1 MSEKSYSHK
10 CNICNKFYAS
20 SNSLWNHNKK
30 FHENDT
36 TPVISQSSANDKP
49 DISQRYKCKY
59 CNQDYKH
66 FQSRWKHEKKCKITQ
81 DNNNKIKQLELEIE
95 QLKNTKSN
103 TNNKIINTNNN
114 TNTNSHNNTNNG
126 TVNNITIN
134 KFGSEN
140 VSILTAKEIKQLI
153 KNNNCLVEIIKT
165 LNFNKKYPQYHSFC
179 NTSLEGKYISVL
191 NSDNNKIEKINK
203 NDFYDKVLTNSFD
216 KMEHIS
222 FDLEFDKELKS
233 KIKEKYK
240 EHLDN
245 KLTNYMDIFQQDKIY
260 KKTYKTNINELSYN
274 NKKLILDTWSSIPEI
289 ENEESDS
296 DDFSE
301 SESSVKIKHSKY
313 NFDDDSLSI

>member
-1 MSEKSYSHK
+1 MS
-10 CNICNKFYAS
+10 CR
-20 SNSLWNHNKK
+20 
-30 FHENDT
+30 
-36 TPVISQSSANDKP
+36 QSKW
-49 DISQRYKCKY
+49 R
-59 CNQDYKH
+59 
-66 FQSRWKHEKKCKITQ
+66 HEKTCKQ
-81 DNNNKIKQLELEIE
+81 KVDNNELLELKNKIIELE
-95 QLKNTKSN
+95 TKLNS
-103 TNNKIINTNNN
+103 NNKIITTNNNNNNN

-222 FDLEFDKELKS
+222 LDLEFNKELKS

-240 EHLDN
+240 EQLDN

-289 ENEESDS
+289 ENEDS

-301 SESSVKIKHSKY
+301 SESDSSVKIKHSKY
-313 NFDDDSLSI
+313 NFDDDSISI

>member
-1 MSEKSYSHK
+1 LPAQNSTLLAQ
-10 CNICNKFYAS
+10 NK
-20 SNSLWNHNKK
+20 HN
-30 FHENDT
+30 
-36 TPVISQSSANDKP
+36 
-49 DISQRYKCKY
+49 CKY
-59 CNQDYKH
+59 CNKIFARNYCVI
-66 FQSRWKHEKKCKITQ
+66 RHEKTCKVKINEITKLKEEN
-81 DNNNKIKQLELEIE
+81 DKLKE
-95 QLKNTKSN
+95 QLKSN
-103 TNNKIINTNNN
+103 TNNKIITTNNNNNNN

-191 NSDNNKIEKINK
+191 NTDNNKIEKINK

-289 ENEESDS
+289 ENEDS

-313 NFDDDSLSI
+313 NFDDDSISI